1 MQKCTKYRCS
11 SYYATDCIRPAARS
25 AQAALPFIKP
35 TQWYV
40 RRMGT
45 NNAGTKYTKPSSTG
59 YKKSLYAYV
68 APPRPAVRM
77 QCTGDVCRKYSFG
90 SYKGHKNGACGA
102 AAIHA
107 RATTTTAA
115 VPSSTAVIDFDPMGT
130 VKTGSNLGSR
140 GHRHGRGH
148 GGRVAGLHA
157 ATVPAAV
164 SVHAA
169 ANAKTGTTP
178 GSIAYAAAAAAAG
191 IAWDELL
198 K

>member
-1 MQKCTKYRCS
+1 MQKCTKYPCS
-11 SYYATDCIRPAARS
+11 SYYATDCMPHAARS

-35 TQWYV
+35 TQGYV
-40 RRMGT
+40 RRMET
-45 NNAGTKYTKPSSTG
+45 NNAGTKCTKPSSTG

-68 APPRPAVRM
+68 APPRPTVRM

-90 SYKGHKNGACGA
+90 SYKGHKNGAGGA

-115 VPSSTAVIDFDPMGT
+115 VPSSTAVIDFDPMGP
-130 VKTGSNLGSR
+130 VKPGSNLEGG
-140 GHRHGRGH
+140 GHQHGRGH
-148 GGRVAGLHA
+148 GGRVADLHA

-164 SVHAA
+164 SLHAA
-169 ANAKTGTTP
+169 ANAKSCTTP

-191 IAWDELL
+191 IAWDRLL